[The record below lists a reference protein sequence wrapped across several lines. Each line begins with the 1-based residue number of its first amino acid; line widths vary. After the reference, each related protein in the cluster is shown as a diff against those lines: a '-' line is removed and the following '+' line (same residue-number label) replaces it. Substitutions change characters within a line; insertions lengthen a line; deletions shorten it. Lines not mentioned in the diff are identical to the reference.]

1 MQCMG
6 EMMKKLK
13 VTIAHLEEYCDGI
26 VQGATVNFQ
35 VIQNG
40 RVLAED
46 SLSGKATHPFS
57 KMYDVNACD
66 DAINVTH
73 DRPDLTWL
81 TITAEF
87 VE

>member
-1 MQCMG
+1 MG

-26 VQGATVNFQ
+26 IQGTTVNFQ

-46 SLSGKATHPFS
+46 SLSGKATHPLS
-57 KMYDVNACD
+57 KMYDVNASD

-73 DRPDLTWL
+73 NRPDLTWL
-81 TITAEF
+81 TITAEL

>member
-26 VQGATVNFQ
+26 IQGATVNFQ
-35 VIQNG
+35 VSQND

-57 KMYDVNACD
+57 KMYDVNASD
-66 DAINVTH
+66 GDINVTH

-81 TITAEF
+81 MITAEL

>member
-26 VQGATVNFQ
+26 VQGETVNFQ

-57 KMYDVNACD
+57 KMYDVNASD
-66 DAINVTH
+66 GDINVTH

-81 TITAEF
+81 TITAEL

>member
-26 VQGATVNFQ
+26 IQGTTVNFQ

-57 KMYDVNACD
+57 KMYDVNASD

-73 DRPDLTWL
+73 NRPDLTWL
-81 TITAEF
+81 TITAEL

>member
-6 EMMKKLK
+6 EIMKKLK

-26 VQGATVNFQ
+26 IQGTTVNFQ

-57 KMYDVNACD
+57 KMYDVNASD

-73 DRPDLTWL
+73 NRPDLTWL
-81 TITAEF
+81 TITAEL

>member
-1 MQCMG
+1 
-6 EMMKKLK
+6 MMKKLK
-13 VTIAHLEEYCDGI
+13 VTIAHLEECCDGI

-57 KMYDVNACD
+57 KMYDVNASD
-66 DAINVTH
+66 GDINVTH

-81 TITAEF
+81 TITAEL

>member
-1 MQCMG
+1 
-6 EMMKKLK
+6 MKKLK
-13 VTIAHLEEYCDGI
+13 VTVVRLEEYCDGDL
-26 VQGATVNFQ
+26 QGATVNFQ

-57 KMYDVNACD
+57 KMYDVNASD
-66 DAINVTH
+66 DAINVKH

-81 TITAEF
+81 TIVAEF

>member
-13 VTIAHLEEYCDGI
+13 VTIAHLEEYFDGV

-46 SLSGKATHPFS
+46 TLSGKATQPFS
-57 KMYDVNACD
+57 KMYDVNASD

-73 DRPDLTWL
+73 NRPDLTWL
-81 TITAEF
+81 TITAEL